1 MCQQWFL
8 IIGHLLELVGFLLI
22 VFELREMFRRKKY
35 TGGAAFTI
43 GVIFVVIGML
53 GQTAGSWIGRI
64 PLDWIMSCY

>member
-35 TGGAAFTI
+35 TGSAAFTI
-43 GVIFVVIGML
+43 GVAFVVIGML

-64 PLDWIMSCY
+64 PLNWIMSCY

>member
-22 VFELREMFRRKKY
+22 VFELREQFRQKKY
-35 TGGAAFTI
+35 TGGTVFTI
-43 GVIFVVIGML
+43 GVVFVVIGML

-64 PLDWIMSCY
+64 PLNWIMSCY

>member
-22 VFELREMFRRKKY
+22 VFELREMFRQKKY
-35 TGGAAFTI
+35 TGSAAFTI
-43 GVIFVVIGML
+43 GVVFVVIGML

-64 PLDWIMSCY
+64 PLSWVMSCY

>member
-35 TGGAAFTI
+35 IGGAAFTI
-43 GVIFVVIGML
+43 GVVFVVIGML

-64 PLDWIMSCY
+64 PLNWIMSCY

>member
-35 TGGAAFTI
+35 TGGGTFTI
-43 GVIFVVIGML
+43 GVVFVVIGML

-64 PLDWIMSCY
+64 PLSWIMSCY